1 MVSLAEI
8 DEIALKGGIVLA
20 RDGETI
26 GSVEQIFTSEDS
38 GEPVFVTVR
47 TGLFGMSESFVPLA
61 GSTVDGTRITVSY
74 AKAVVKN
81 GPRIESDR
89 GTITT
94 AEESMLFDY
103 FGLTTTAAATH
114 EGTPASSQARTAE
127 TGDWVAESR
136 EHAGAIA
143 PAAGSGEAVRQPAHP
158 DHPRPGPHPGGPPP
172 HLLKHVPLPRPGSAP
187 PSPNGPHPRPH
198 P

>member
-8 DEIALKGGIVLA
+8 DEIALNGGIVLSP
-20 RDGETI
+20 DGETI

-61 GSTVDGTRITVSY
+61 GSSIDGTRITVSY
-74 AKAVVKN
+74 AKALVKN

-94 AEESMLFDY
+94 AEERVLFEY
-103 FGLTTTAAATH
+103 FGLATAEPAAA
-114 EGTPASSQARTAE
+114 ESTPASGQ
-127 TGDWVAESR
+127 AES
-136 EHAGAIA
+136 EEAGRAQ
-143 PAAGSGEAVRQPAHP
+143 EHP
-158 DHPRPGPHPGGPPP
+158 DHHGPGHHCGGPPLPPHLGGPPPP
-172 HLLKHVPLPRPGSAP
+172 HLLKHVPAPRPGSAP
-187 PSPNGPHPRPH
+187 PPPPPPHRPRPK
-198 P
+198 PPQ